1 MMSIDTTR
9 CRLQPITRRS
19 SVPTRKHV
27 DIHKYAKK
35 KENEKLG
42 RTDAL
47 SMIILGF
54 QKDKEE
60 DLNVENIGSK

>member
-1 MMSIDTTR
+1 M
-9 CRLQPITRRS
+9 
-19 SVPTRKHV
+19 PTRKHV

-60 DLNVENIGSK
+60 DLNVENIGPK